1 VASTPTRRFHVRSAL
16 RSSPYRIDP
25 GAARELA
32 AEGAVLVDVRR
43 MDEAESAVP
52 GALRIPPDLIPE
64 RLDDLPPRGPVL
76 LACTCLGEATSVR
89 VAYWLRDRGFE
100 AYAVRG
106 GMAALRD
113 GGDVV
118 DLPRAEPEPE
128 PEPQPA
134 PQTAL
139 SALRHER
146 FRRYSAGVLFSLTGN
161 WVEAAAFGYIV
172 LLLGGS
178 AGTLGLIG
186 FLNTIPNLIFGL
198 PAGALADRYDR
209 RKLILLFQGANMG
222 VAILLAVLW
231 QTDSLTV
238 PLMGAI
244 AVIGGSL
251 GTLSFPA
258 FQGMLGATVPRRD
271 LESAVAI
278 NSLSLQLARF
288 LGPAVAGVLLAHGGP
303 TWVFAVN
310 AGSFLG
316 VLVAVALL
324 PGSRAAVGQ
333 TAERLRGAMS
343 EGLHYVLAQRSVAS
357 LLGLTLLAGV
367 FGTPPVAFMLPGI
380 VRYQLDAGPGTLGA
394 LTGAIGLGSLLG
406 SLALLRLARRPNKGE
421 PVLVGFFVS
430 ALAVAGVGISG
441 SIPVSLGLA
450 VVGGL
455 FGVAFV
461 GLSTVVVQTSV
472 PDELRARAMAVWAA
486 AFVGFLPLGGLITA
500 GLAALLGAG
509 GAVLVD
515 ALLML
520 AGGAVLAIRRPEV
533 AWLGCAS
540 LPETC
545 VAGVQPEAVAIEL
558 EEAKAA

>member
-1 VASTPTRRFHVRSAL
+1 VPSAL
-16 RSSPYRIDP
+16 RSSPSRIEPDE
-25 GAARELA
+25 ARELTTN
-32 AEGAVLVDVRR
+32 GGVLVDVRR
-43 MDEAESAVP
+43 IEESDAAIP
-52 GALRIPPDLIPE
+52 GALRIPPDTIPS
-64 RLDDLPPRGPVL
+64 RLDDLPPDAPIV
-76 LACTCLGEATSVR
+76 LACTCLGEATAVR
-89 VAYWLRDRGFE
+89 VAHWLRDHGFE

-106 GMAALRD
+106 GIAALRE
-113 GGDVV
+113 GALVE
-118 DLPRAEPEPE
+118 LPTPVPVEPEP
-128 PEPQPA
+128 PERPD
-134 PQTAL
+134 TAL
-139 SALRHER
+139 AALRYPR

-186 FLNTIPNLIFGL
+186 FLNTIPNLVFGL

-209 RKLILLFQGANMG
+209 RKLILGFQGANMA
-222 VAILLAVLW
+222 VAVALAVLW

-244 AVIGGSL
+244 AIVGGSL

-258 FQGMLGATVPRRD
+258 FQGMLGASVPRRD

-288 LGPAVAGVLLAHGGP
+288 LGPAIAGVLLAHGGP
-303 TWVFAVN
+303 TWVFGVN
-310 AGSFLG
+310 AASFLG

-324 PGSRAAVGQ
+324 PGSKAA
-333 TAERLRGAMS
+333 ASEASERLRGAMA
-343 EGLHYVLAQRSVAS
+343 EGLHYVLARRSVAS
-357 LLGLTLLAGV
+357 LMALTLLAGL

-394 LTGAIGLGSLLG
+394 LTAAIGLGSLLG
-406 SLALLRLARRPNKGE
+406 SVALLRLARRPNKGE
-421 PVLVGFFVS
+421 PVLVGFFLS
-430 ALAVAGVGISG
+430 AVAVALVGVST
-441 SIPVSLGLA
+441 SIPFSLGLA
-450 VVGGL
+450 VFGGL

-461 GLSTVVVQTSV
+461 GLSTVIVQSSV
-472 PDELRARAMAVWAA
+472 SDEMRARAMAVWAA
-486 AFVGFLPLGGLITA
+486 CFVGVLPLGGLITA
-500 GLAALLGAG
+500 GLAELLGAG
-509 GAVLVD
+509 GAVTVD

-520 AGGAVLAIRRPEV
+520 VGGAIVVARRPEV

-540 LPETC
+540 LPESC
-545 VAGVQPEAVAIEL
+545 VAGVQPEAVAMER